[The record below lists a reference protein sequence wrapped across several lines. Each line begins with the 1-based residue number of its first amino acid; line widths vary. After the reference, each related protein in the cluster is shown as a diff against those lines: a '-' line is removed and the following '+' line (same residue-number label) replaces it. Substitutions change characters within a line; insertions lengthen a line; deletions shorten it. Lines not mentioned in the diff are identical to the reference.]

1 MKKYLLML
9 VVAVLGLAS
18 CTQMNDTHIKYRN
31 EDIYSGKVSNV
42 RGYPGIGTASIAWDN
57 PSDYKSKKIFIE
69 YYCLDRKSVV

>member
-42 RGYPGIGTASIAWDN
+42 CGYPGIGSATITWEN
-57 PSDYKSKKIFIE
+57 PSDYKSKKIFF
-69 YYCLDRKSVV
+69 RNRTSTK